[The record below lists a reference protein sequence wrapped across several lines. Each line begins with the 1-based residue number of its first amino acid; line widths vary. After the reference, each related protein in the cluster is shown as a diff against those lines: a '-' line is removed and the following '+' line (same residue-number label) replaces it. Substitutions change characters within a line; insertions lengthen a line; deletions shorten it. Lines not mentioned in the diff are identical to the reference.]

1 MTLAGTMAES
11 TSPEPSSGEGPCSG
25 PDACELGYGQCSAL
39 LTKRRVHVFGS
50 VFFDLVYSGLP
61 GPPRPGTEVQAA
73 HLGISPGGVANI
85 AVALARLGLDVGLSA
100 VFAEDSFGQYLWSA
114 LAYEGID
121 LSYSVRSPDW
131 TTPVTTSVAYERERS
146 LITYE
151 APPPVDVTAPLP
163 DGYRADAVVVSLA
176 TASAHWLQ
184 GLHRLTPLVF
194 ADVGWDLEQLG
205 SSQLAGKLASVDVF
219 MPNAS
224 EARACTGAEDAEQAA
239 AALAAIARLVVVK
252 DGSSGAFTIDPMT
265 RTGLRV
271 PALPVEARDT
281 TGAGDVF
288 DAGFIYSSL
297 AGWPLE
303 QSMRFANLCAA
314 ESVKHEGGSLAAPC
328 WRDLAAFWERLQD
341 ADVRDAYAFLPPLLS
356 ECPLRQVCT
365 RACPTMSP
373 PPLAERARAGR
384 CSGFPMAAHR
394 RQPRQDIMVAGC

>member
-11 TSPEPSSGEGPCSG
+11 TSPQPPPSEAPCTGPE
-25 PDACELGYGQCSAL
+25 ACELGYGQCSAL

-61 GPPRPGTEVQAA
+61 ALPRPGTEVQAA

-100 VFAEDSFGQYLWSA
+100 VFAQDSFGQYLWSA

-121 LSYSVRSPDW
+121 LSCSVQSPDW

-151 APPPVDVTAPLP
+151 APPPVDVTAALP
-163 DGYRADAVVVSLA
+163 DRFWADAVVVSLA
-176 TASAHWLQ
+176 AANLDWLQ
-184 GLHRLTPLVF
+184 DLHRLTPLVF
-194 ADVGWDLEQLG
+194 ADVGWDVEQLG
-205 SSQLAGKLASVDVF
+205 SPQLAAKLACVDVF

-224 EARACTGAEDAEQAA
+224 EARACTGADDVTRAA
-239 AALAAIARLVVVK
+239 TALAASTRLVVVK
-252 DGSSGAFTIDPMT
+252 DGSSGAFSIDPTT
-265 RTGLRV
+265 RAGVRA
-271 PALPVEARDT
+271 PALAVEARDT

-297 AGWPLE
+297 AGWPLD

-328 WRDLAAFWERLQD
+328 WRDLAAFWEKLED
-341 ADVRDAYAFLPPLLS
+341 SEMRDAYAFLPPLLS

-365 RACPTMSP
+365 RACPTMSSP
-373 PPLAERARAGR
+373 PWASAS
-384 CSGFPMAAHR
+384 SGTG
-394 RQPRQDIMVAGC
+394 Q